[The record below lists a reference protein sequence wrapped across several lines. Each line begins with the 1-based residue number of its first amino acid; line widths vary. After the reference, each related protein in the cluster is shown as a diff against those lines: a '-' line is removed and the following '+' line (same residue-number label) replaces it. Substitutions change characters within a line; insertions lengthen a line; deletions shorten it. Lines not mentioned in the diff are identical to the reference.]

1 MKQEA
6 FLKALKKELRR
17 LKRKERERYV
27 ESYRELLADMTESG
41 MPEEEAV
48 AQQGDVKKIAAEI
61 LSNAMPSEKRMDIGG
76 ILLIAASILLLM
88 ESAKRFFMDR
98 LGLVGFHPI
107 FGREAASIGIIG
119 GADGPTAIFVTSTT
133 PVSSWMVY
141 LLTVLVIVLTVVYLI
156 RRRQAQRQRR
166 KK

>member
-48 AQQGDVKKIAAEI
+48 AQQGDVKEIAAEI

-98 LGLVGFHPI
+98 LGLVGFHLI
-107 FGREAASIGIIG
+107 GTEAASVGIIG